1 MRFCTSIDKLLGP
14 YHYFLETLRQNL
26 HKITHKRKK
35 SLKKCVLDL
44 NFGFHFCLGMALCL
58 KNFEKPLH
66 TSVLTYSYTGSR
78 NQESETKP
86 ESLTMAGDQ
95 PGGLAGRS
103 AGSGDIQ
110 LSLAGTIVI
119 SNNV

>member
-1 MRFCTSIDKLLGP
+1 M
-14 YHYFLETLRQNL
+14 
-26 HKITHKRKK
+26 
-35 SLKKCVLDL
+35 KCVLGL
-44 NFGFHFCLGMALCL
+44 NFGVNFYLGRPHCL
-58 KNFEKPLH
+58 KNFKKPLH
-66 TSVLTYSYTGSR
+66 TSVLTYSYIGSR

-110 LSLAGTIVI
+110 LSLAGTTVI